1 MAPKAFF
8 TLFMAFN
15 LLVLGMP
22 SPADAATCPRDAL
35 QLAACVNVLNV
46 VKLQVGSPPVQ
57 PCCSLLQGLVDA
69 EAAVCLCTVIKGNV
83 LGVQLNVPVD
93 LSLVLNNCGRDPNS
107 FTCP

>member
-1 MAPKAFF
+1 MAPKAFA
-8 TLFMAFN
+8 LFLAFN
-15 LLVLGMP
+15 LLTLGM
-22 SPADAATCPRDAL
+22 PADAATCPRDTL
-35 QLAACVNVLNV
+35 QLAACVNALNI

-69 EAAVCLCTVIKGNV
+69 EAAVCLCTVIKGNA

-107 FTCP
+107 FKCP